1 MAARG
6 ATGVFKMNKINP
18 AAPAISA
25 PDLRRENLRLKG
37 DLQSLARRFRHDLLS
52 PVGSIQIAA
61 EVLAHLSADDGATI
75 TDMAGVVKQ
84 SGGEISQLVERVS
97 FLLWASAQPSP
108 AVEIDMAAILTQ
120 ELRELEENMGLGTAR
135 IQLPATWPEVR
146 GVAAWLHVIW
156 ANLLTNVIRHG
167 GPAPSIVIAWQADAD
182 GFQFSLTDAGPGVPA
197 EKQAMLFTPFE
208 RLHAVLTPGLGLSIV
223 ERLVALQGGRCG
235 HERPAEGGARFYF
248 TLPSVADR
256 APDGPPLI

>member
-52 PVGSIQIAA
+52 PVGSIQMAA
-61 EVLAHLSADDGATI
+61 EVLAHLKPEDAAEI
-75 TDMAGVVKQ
+75 PNMVEILKQ

-97 FLLWASAQPSP
+97 FLLAASAEPAPSI
-108 AVEIDMAAILTQ
+108 AIDMAPILA
-120 ELRELEENMGLGTAR
+120 EVLRELEENIGRGTAR

-167 GPAPSIVIAWQADAD
+167 GPAPSIVIAWQAEPD
-182 GFQFSLTDAGPGVPA
+182 GFRFSVTDDGPGVPA
-197 EKQAMLFTPFE
+197 AKQAALFTPFD
-208 RLHAVLTPGLGLSIV
+208 RLHAVIGVGLGLSIV
-223 ERLVALQGGRCG
+223 ERLVALQGGRSG
-235 HERPAEGGARFYF
+235 HERPAAGGARFYF

-256 APDGPPLI
+256 APDSPPVI

>member
-25 PDLRRENLRLKG
+25 PELRRENLRLKG
-37 DLQSLARRFRHDLLS
+37 DLQSLARRYRHDLLS
-52 PVGSIQIAA
+52 PVGSIQMAA
-61 EVLAHLSADDGATI
+61 EVLAHLKPEDAAEI
-75 TDMAGVVKQ
+75 LNMVEILKQ

-97 FLLWASAQPSP
+97 FLLAASAQPAPSI
-108 AVEIDMAAILTQ
+108 AIDMAPILA
-120 ELRELEENMGLGTAR
+120 EVLRELEENIGRGTAR

-146 GVAAWLHVIW
+146 GVAAWLRVIW
-156 ANLLTNVIRHG
+156 GNLLNNAVRHG
-167 GPAPSIVIAWQADAD
+167 GSAPNIVIAWQADPH
-182 GFQFSLTDAGPGVPA
+182 GFRFSVTDDGPGMTG
-197 EKQAMLFTPFE
+197 EKQIALFTPFH

-248 TLPSVADR
+248 TLPTVADR
-256 APDGPPLI
+256 APDSPPLI